1 MFHFLK
7 LIMRS
12 LLKRSNLFKAN
23 SIKKDWVDSF
33 VKGSLGLCALISI
46 ITTFSIIFILGKETL
61 LFFEQVPIGDFLFG
75 TKWEP
80 LLEPQSFGVLPLISG
95 TFLIVIGSSLVAIP
109 AGLLTSIYLGEYAGP
124 RTKAIVKPILEIL
137 AGIPTVVY
145 GYFALTV
152 ITPMLK
158 MIFPSIEVFNA
169 LSGSIVVG
177 IMILPM
183 ISSLCDDAMSSL
195 PRSLKE
201 GGYAMGA
208 TSFEVVWSILV
219 PTALPRI
226 VAAFILAISRAI
238 GETMAVVMAAG
249 ATPKMTMNFLESIQ
263 TMTSYIVQVSLGDT
277 PAGGVEYQ
285 TCFAVG
291 AVLFVMTLV
300 MNIIGRKFY
309 KRFNLEIE

>member
-23 SIKKDWVDSF
+23 SIKKDWFDSF